1 MSDQSVLDQ
10 LPLEFVLGTLFLFF
24 FLLTSSASHILH
36 FYFTITSYSLSGLL
50 DQEFLQQ
57 HLCVI
62 VVLSVFES
70 KAVIPK

>member
-10 LPLEFVLGTLFLFF
+10 LTLEFVLGTLFLFF
-24 FLLTSSASHILH
+24 FLLISSASHILY

-57 HLCVI
+57 HLCVT